1 MPLLHT
7 SSGPIAYDER
17 GAGAPIVL
25 LASGAHDR
33 HDYDELRARIPA
45 HFRTIALD
53 WPSHGE
59 SPPGDGPGTAMRLA
73 DVAEEAVEQLAPE
86 GAIVLGNS
94 VGGFAA
100 ARMAIRRAELVRG
113 LVIVDGG
120 GFAGRPPHVRA
131 FCALMA
137 QPWFLRRIY
146 PAFAA
151 RYMRPR
157 TAADQRSRDVGV
169 ATTRQDPGLRAVAE
183 LWRSFASPEH
193 DLRPQAS
200 SILAPT
206 LLIWGRHDPVIP
218 LKIGRRIAE
227 TIPGAR
233 LVVLDS
239 GHVPHTTEPDA
250 FAAHLL
256 PFVEAALAAPR
267 PGQVAA

>member
-1 MPLLHT
+1 
-7 SSGPIAYDER
+7 
-17 GAGAPIVL
+17 
-25 LASGAHDR
+25 
-33 HDYDELRARIPA
+33 
-45 HFRTIALD
+45 
-53 WPSHGE
+53 
-59 SPPGDGPGTAMRLA
+59 
-73 DVAEEAVEQLAPE
+73 
-86 GAIVLGNS
+86 
-94 VGGFAA
+94 
-100 ARMAIRRAELVRG
+100 MAIRRAELVRG

-146 PAFAA
+146 PAFAT

-157 TAADQRSRDVGV
+157 TAADRRSRDVGV

-193 DLRPQAS
+193 DLRPQAG

-233 LVVLDS
+233 LVSLDS

-256 PFVEAALAAPR
+256 PFVEAALAVPR
-267 PGQVAA
+267 RAQAAA